1 MCQIKIRDI
10 VSYHIKKEFNSLIWP
25 QVKATQSAEPLAN
38 SELNHQ
44 LENLLSNV
52 IGIMEK

>member
-1 MCQIKIRDI
+1 MYQIKIRDI
-10 VSYHIKKEFNSLIWP
+10 VSYHIKKEFNLLIWP
-25 QVKATQSAEPLAN
+25 QVKATQSVEPRGNL
-38 SELNHQ
+38 ELSHQ